1 MTFYPGFAKKSNSTK
16 APSVQGTTYQC
27 TLKEPCSVLNPVIG
41 LDLGQTTNPH
51 TFNYASIGAFSRYY
65 YITNWEYSNR
75 LWWAS
80 LTVDVLATYKASIL
94 SNQDYI
100 ARAGT
105 GYDGKILDGMYPASS
120 EMSFQRSTVTPSN
133 IWGTLLAQGMYVVGI
148 TNNDSN
154 SIGAVSY
161 YVLTPVEFGILK
173 GALMTDTTWTD
184 IATTNPDLG
193 DSLFKSL
200 FNPFQYFVSLNWF
213 PFTLPSAAMDNLQT
227 IRIGWWDVPCP
238 AHRIKSNNFLFQVFA
253 AGNTNPSVI
262 AYNHPQ
268 ANARGEFLNAAPY
281 TNYRL
286 IAPPWGEFLLDA
298 NIIAN
303 GDWVNPG
310 GGDPAKYL
318 PIGLEIRVDLIS
330 GFASLRAYIS
340 KSGGVQ
346 IDLLI
351 TQTNVA
357 VPIQLSQ
364 MNTNAWGQVQ
374 NAVTTAANAASNAL
388 SLNLGGLVST
398 AATGILNSIENQV
411 PHVQTLGSNGST
423 AQFAVTDI
431 VLQTEHALIVNDA
444 LTDKGRPVCKY
455 DSLGNYYGFYVQTV
469 GAHVEIAGYDSE
481 ISMINSLL
489 DSGVYLE

>member
-1 MTFYPGFAKKSNSTK
+1 MTFYSNFAKKSNSTK
-16 APSVQGTTYQC
+16 APSVQGTAYQC

-65 YITNWEYSNR
+65 YITNWEYSGR

-120 EMSFQRSTVTPSN
+120 EMSFERSTVTPSN

-173 GALMTDTTWTD
+173 AALMTDTTWTD

-213 PFTLPSAAMDNLQT
+213 PFTLPSSALDNLQT

-253 AGNTNPSVI
+253 AGDANPSVI

-286 IAPPWGEFLLDA
+286 IAPPWRCL
-298 NIIAN
+298 
-303 GDWVNPG
+303 W
-310 GGDPAKYL
+310 
-318 PIGLEIRVDLIS
+318 
-330 GFASLRAYIS
+330 
-340 KSGGVQ
+340 
-346 IDLLI
+346 
-351 TQTNVA
+351 
-357 VPIQLSQ
+357 
-364 MNTNAWGQVQ
+364 
-374 NAVTTAANAASNAL
+374 
-388 SLNLGGLVST
+388 
-398 AATGILNSIENQV
+398 
-411 PHVQTLGSNGST
+411 
-423 AQFAVTDI
+423 
-431 VLQTEHALIVNDA
+431 
-444 LTDKGRPVCKY
+444 
-455 DSLGNYYGFYVQTV
+455 
-469 GAHVEIAGYDSE
+469 
-481 ISMINSLL
+481 
-489 DSGVYLE
+489 